1 MAKSGVGYL
10 SSAEEETNLHLVAF
24 PDKLSGVFEL
34 GGQVVLANL
43 ESQSN
48 LFNLDEL
55 LILFRLLKLLG
66 LLVLVLAPV
75 EYFGYWRLGG
85 WGDFCKIISGG
96 ISGGEGLSEADDAKL
111 LPVQSDKT
119 DGRSSDFM
127 IQADTI
133 DAVISLS
140 SCRILAKNRYS
151 VK

>member
-1 MAKSGVGYL
+1 M
-10 SSAEEETNLHLVAF
+10 AF

-48 LFNLDEL
+48 LLYLDEL

-75 EYFGYWRLGG
+75 QYFGHWRLGG

-96 ISGGEGLSEADDAKL
+96 FSGSERLFEGNDAKL
-111 LPVQSDKT
+111 LSVQSDET
-119 DGRSSDFM
+119 DGGSSDFM

-133 DAVISLS
+133 DAVFSLS
-140 SCRILAKNRYS
+140 SCRILAKNS
-151 VK
+151 FAVK